1 MCPGKRKVIQG
12 SAGFNPK
19 PLFVKEKCI
28 KKRKFVSI
36 NVLTKMLQMES
47 EKERVAHD
55 HQTLSKKLVDPFIDD
70 PQVKNTLSNWRK
82 IKDQGRQHEREEARL
97 KLEKIQ
103 NTACFNDST
112 DAMSDFHK
120 LIGCSN
126 GSILPTHTQSC
137 FICINMAGEEQQV
150 VNQ

>member
-1 MCPGKRKVIQG
+1 MCPGKRKVVQG
-12 SAGFNPK
+12 AAGFKSK

-36 NVLTKMLQMES
+36 NVLTKKMQIIQS
-47 EKERVAHD
+47 GKERVADYH
-55 HQTLSKKLVDPFIDD
+55 HQTPSIKLVDPFIDD
-70 PQVKNTLSNWRK
+70 PQVKNTLSNWRQ
-82 IKDQGRQHEREEARL
+82 IKDHGRQHEREEARL
-97 KLEKIQ
+97 KQEKIQ

-126 GSILPTHTQSC
+126 GSILPYPHTKLFHLC
-137 FICINMAGEEQQV
+137 
-150 VNQ
+150 